1 MKSHYLVG
9 AALTLVLSAA
19 TSAQAQTATE
29 ASATEATA
37 TGVPTQAE
45 PAPEPSSTQAGD
57 IIVTAQ
63 RRSESLQKVP
73 IAISAISQDDLA
85 KRGIVN
91 TAQLTG
97 TVPSLQVNSPYGDAQ
112 PNFTIRGIGVANE
125 HNPNQASP
133 VGVYFDDAYIAARAE
148 HGLQLYDLERI
159 EVLRGPQGTLYGRN
173 TTGGTIN
180 FISRRPDLSGSS
192 GNIQAG
198 YANYNTFTAQGA
210 AETTLKEGVAGLRVS
225 FNYAHGDGY
234 INNRAAGEPDMNST
248 DMLAARAILRVQA
261 SDRLEVTVKGTY
273 GRSNP
278 TQAAVFN
285 LGTGTNGYNPVLQT
299 SRAAK
304 NLGFFEADSQR
315 VGRSFV
321 EAYGSELILKY
332 DLTDTVQLTS
342 LTSYDHLKQAF
353 TQEGTGLQS
362 PVFRQPLDTLYGNV
376 FDMFN
381 QELRAAYSNDR
392 TNVQAGVYY
401 GYDKDASNSYY
412 WLLDGAAMVRQKY
425 DQIRRSYAAFAQGD
439 QKFGDHVS
447 ITLGLRYTS
456 DKGRYQNYAS
466 YAVPQSLFT
475 GTRDTGKFP
484 PAQGTYF
491 LGGYDAAT
499 GQFVSGPTL
508 KLDSNAVTGRAAIN
522 YTFDTGQ
529 IVYASYSRGYRA
541 AAFCGQCF
549 FGPVNTTQPEKV
561 DAYEI
566 GAKGRTLDDMLSL
579 SVAAFWM
586 NYRNQQINETIGAQT
601 ILRNVDKSRIRG
613 VEIEGTLTPT
623 TDLRINASAS
633 FLDAKYQALQLSAG
647 DLTGRRLPYAPRF
660 SATGSL
666 DWTLARFG
674 DAKVVFTPS
683 FVHTGLVYFT
693 PYNRVAGNGN
703 LRQDANT
710 KVNLQLGYE
719 TPRYTV
725 RGWVTNLTNQKT
737 FADGLD
743 LRASFGYDYLVQAP
757 PRTYGGTVAYR
768 F

>member
-9 AALTLVLSAA
+9 VALALVLSA
-19 TSAQAQTATE
+19 TMSAQAQTATG
-29 ASATEATA
+29 ATA
-37 TGVPTQAE
+37 TDATDATAQAE
-45 PAPEPSSTQAGD
+45 PEPAPPSSGD

-85 KRGIVN
+85 KRGIIN

-97 TVPSLQVNSPYGDAQ
+97 TVPSLQVNSPYGEAQ

-180 FISRRPDLSGSS
+180 FISRRPDLSGST

-198 YANYNTFTAQGA
+198 YANFNTFTAQGA
-210 AETTLKEGVAGLRVS
+210 AEATLKEGVAGLRVS
-225 FNYAHGDGY
+225 FNYAHGNGY
-234 INNRAAGEPDMNST
+234 INNRAANEPDMNST
-248 DMLAARAILRVQA
+248 DMLGARAILRVKPT
-261 SDRLEVTVKGTY
+261 DRLEILLKGTY

-278 TQAAVFN
+278 RQAAVFN
-285 LGTGTNGYNPVLQT
+285 LGTGPNGFNPVLGT
-299 SRAAK
+299 SRAEK
-304 NLGFFEADSQR
+304 GLGFFEADSQR

-321 EAYGSELILKY
+321 EAYGSELIVKY
-332 DLTDTVQLTS
+332 DLTDDIQLTS

-353 TQEGTGLQS
+353 TQEGAGLQS

-381 QELRAAYSNDR
+381 QELRVAYSNDR

-401 GYDKDASNSYY
+401 GYDKDASDSYY

-447 ITLGLRYTS
+447 ITLGLRYTL
-456 DKGRYQNYAS
+456 DRGRYQNYAS
-466 YAVPQSLFT
+466 YAVPQSLYT
-475 GTRDTGKFP
+475 GTRDISSFP

-491 LGGYDAAT
+491 LGGYDATT

-508 KLDSNAVTGRAAIN
+508 KLDSNAVTGRAALN

-549 FGPVNTTQPEKV
+549 FGPINTTRPEQV

-579 SVAAFWM
+579 SVAGFWM
-586 NYRNQQINETIGAQT
+586 NYSNQQINEQIGAQT

-613 VEIEGTLTPT
+613 VEIEGTLTPA
-623 TDLRINASAS
+623 TDLRIQMSAS
-633 FLDAKYQALQLSAG
+633 FLDARYQALQLSAG

-666 DWTLARFG
+666 DWTLARLG
-674 DAKVVFTPS
+674 AAKVVFTPS

-710 KVNLQLGYE
+710 KVNLQLAYE
-719 TPRYTV
+719 TPSYTV
-725 RGWVTNLTNQKT
+725 RGWVTNLTNEKT

-757 PRTYGGTVAYR
+757 PRTYGATVAYR